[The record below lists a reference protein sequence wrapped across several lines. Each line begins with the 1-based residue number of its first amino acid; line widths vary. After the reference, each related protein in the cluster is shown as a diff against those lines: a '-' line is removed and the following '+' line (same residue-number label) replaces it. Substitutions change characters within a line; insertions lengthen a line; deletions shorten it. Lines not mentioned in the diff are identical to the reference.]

1 MRWSHIGPP
10 SNIKFKLFV
19 YILKSISN
27 IDFLFIWATFGK
39 IGLVFISIWATF
51 CKIVLVNYP
60 TWWFKVEL
68 NHDDHERGEELQ
80 RDIDRDDGG
89 EAKVGD
95 VVVTVDAADIGRDVD
110 DVAAQR
116 REDDGPKVADES
128 LDAVVAT
135 HFL

>member
-1 MRWSHIGPP
+1 MRWSNIGPP

-60 TWWFKVEL
+60 TWRFKVEL
-68 NHDDHERGEELQ
+68 NHYDHECGEELQ
-80 RDIDRDDGG
+80 HDVDCNDHG

-95 VVVTVDAADIGRDVD
+95 VVVTVNAANVGLVIN
-110 DVAAQR
+110 DVAAQLC
-116 REDDGPKVADES
+116 EDDGTQVANE
-128 LDAVVAT
+128 
-135 HFL
+135 

>member
-1 MRWSHIGPP
+1 MRWSNLGPP
-10 SNIKFKLFV
+10 SNIKFKLLV

-60 TWWFKVEL
+60 TWRFKVEL
-68 NHDDHERGEELQ
+68 NHDDHECGEELQ
-80 RDIDRDDGG
+80 HDVDCNDHG

-95 VVVTVDAADIGRDVD
+95 VVVTVNAANVGLDIN
-110 DVAAQR
+110 DVAAQLC
-116 REDDGPKVADES
+116 EDDGTQVANE
-128 LDAVVAT
+128 
-135 HFL
+135 